1 MRTDEILKLVT
12 GPEVLDIGCAG
23 HELRPGKPDW
33 LHGRLR
39 EHFRVTGIDISDTN
53 VNLLTN
59 LGFDNVYV
67 QSAET
72 FELGKQYNTIVAGE
86 VLEHLSNPGSFLV
99 QARKHLLPEGRLIV
113 STPYAFSLM
122 YTLYALDH
130 FPKTCENKQ
139 HTSWFCLSTITELSR
154 RVGLQVESC
163 QLIDDY
169 SATVSSRKYQLYWWL
184 VRTVGAILPDK
195 VTKTNMLVVLRRVT

>member
-1 MRTDEILKLVT
+1 MRTDEIIKLVT

-23 HELRPGKPDW
+23 HDVKPGQPDW

-39 EHFRVTGIDISDTN
+39 DRFRVTGVDISEAN
-53 VNLLTN
+53 VNLLKIH
-59 LGFDNVYV
+59 GFDNVYV
-67 QSAET
+67 HSAET

-86 VLEHLSNPGSFLV
+86 VLEHLSNPGKFLV
-99 QARKHLLPEGRLIV
+99 QARKHLLPGGRLIL

-122 YTLYALDH
+122 YTLYAFDH

-154 RVGLQVESC
+154 REGFEVESC
-163 QLIDDY
+163 RLIDDY
-169 SATVSSRKYQLYWWL
+169 SKAVSSRKYQFYWWL
-184 VRTVGAILPDK
+184 VRTIGAILPDRM
-195 VTKTNMLVVLRRVT
+195 TKTNMLVVLRPVA